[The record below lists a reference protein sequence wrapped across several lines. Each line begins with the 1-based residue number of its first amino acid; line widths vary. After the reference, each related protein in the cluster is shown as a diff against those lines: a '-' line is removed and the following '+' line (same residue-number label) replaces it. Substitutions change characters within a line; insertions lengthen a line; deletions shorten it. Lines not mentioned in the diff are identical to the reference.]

1 MSTRCSLNKLYKN
14 SYVFLLVF
22 HYNAGRRFFGLRPQN
37 DIGDPLD
44 DIGDPQ
50 NDIGDTQD
58 DIGDPQDDIGDPQDN
73 ILGYKDYPHSAS
85 NSSLVSFSFFKSSS
99 AHLISTSL
107 FSDMSSCA
115 FL

>member
-1 MSTRCSLNKLYKN
+1 MQEEDSSGC
-14 SYVFLLVF
+14 
-22 HYNAGRRFFGLRPQN
+22 ALRMTLGILRMTLGILRMTLGILRITFN
-37 DIGDPLD
+37 IGDTQD
-44 DIGDPQ
+44 NIGDPQ
-50 NDIGDTQD
+50 ND
-58 DIGDPQDDIGDPQDN
+58 